1 MVAKAPT
8 VLRKTCSLETG
19 KRSPYGGESTDG
31 LEEDMYLGKRGSK
44 ARKIAF
50 MVKRNPRVLTT
61 RDSSLGAD

>member
-31 LEEDMYLGKRGSK
+31 LEEDM
-44 ARKIAF
+44 
-50 MVKRNPRVLTT
+50 
-61 RDSSLGAD
+61 